1 MAYDATGLVFEYETI
16 FHNYMTLGGV
26 DLRKLNIGFEPGE
39 QAASGTWEGLE
50 KDKSVTQF
58 VKDHNIGG
66 AMIWAANP
74 SLTTNPQG
82 AKLCPQT
89 AEALNAI
96 LQPTYAWGP
105 PPKYTKCDPST
116 GYLSASQVDA
126 PFLTLALTRTR
137 ILTPTCTLTPTPT
150 RWSRRSRALSRW
162 RRRWELSM
170 SRLHRPSPRPRRRS
184 SSSTPPL
191 SLPLNAAGAPGAAR
205 RPAAATLPALVAR
218 VTPTGPRRAS
228 PMATARHPRWRRR
241 W

>member
-1 MAYDATGLVFEYETI
+1 M
-16 FHNYMTLGGV
+16 
-26 DLRKLNIGFEPGE
+26 
-39 QAASGTWEGLE
+39 
-50 KDKSVTQF
+50 TQF

-74 SLTTNPQG
+74 SPTTNPQG

-126 PFLTLALTRTR
+126 PLLTRALTRTR
-137 ILTPTCTLTPTPT
+137 ILTPTFTLTSTPT

-162 RRRWELSM
+162 RRRWDLSM
-170 SRLHRPSPRPRRRS
+170 SRLHHHRPRRRRRS
-184 SSSTPPL
+184 SSSSSSSSSSTPP
-191 SLPLNAAGAPGAAR
+191 
-205 RPAAATLPALVAR
+205 
-218 VTPTGPRRAS
+218 
-228 PMATARHPRWRRR
+228 
-241 W
+241 

>member
-1 MAYDATGLVFEYETI
+1 MAYDATGLVFDYETI

-74 SLTTNPQG
+74 SPTTNPQG

-126 PFLTLALTRTR
+126 PLLTLALTRTR
-137 ILTPTCTLTPTPT
+137 ILTPTFTLTPTPT

-162 RRRWELSM
+162 RRRWDLSM
-170 SRLHRPSPRPRRRS
+170 SKRPRHRPRRRSTS

-191 SLPLNAAGAPGAAR
+191 SLPLNAAGAPGATR

-218 VTPTGPRRAS
+218 ATPTGPRRAS
-228 PMATARHPRWRRR
+228 PMATAPHSQWRRR
-241 W
+241 C